1 MNGGKLEL
9 EMRVAS
15 QQIVGKRCGVGAS
28 GADVTSGVLLSRYN
42 KAMRFLWRDA
52 WPLMFYKKEG
62 EPGYKPGYVGRAGYL
77 RRSGDGACRS
87 AIYLRCTLPYHLVG
101 P

>member
-1 MNGGKLEL
+1 M
-9 EMRVAS
+9 AF
-15 QQIVGKRCGVGAS
+15 
-28 GADVTSGVLLSRYN
+28 DVLI
-42 KAMRFLWRDA
+42 
-52 WPLMFYKKEG
+52 KKEG

-101 P
+101 PCVMTSVAVYPPTMGEQPLNAGILDFATHEVCGAICRHTVR